1 MTEIKEKKFEYGKEV
16 EAIFLSLFAIFAF
29 LEVPDASKTIF
40 AVFVSLLYFLLSIFI
55 KDNKLRLAKNIF
67 YTILAFF
74 NVSSLLYMVQYFVGM
89 KVDSQAYQYI
99 FKAFFKDGIIQLGF
113 VIWIFVLTLYLMIL
127 KQEKPRNHGDDYGR

>member
-1 MTEIKEKKFEYGKEV
+1 MTEIKEKKFEYGKEC
-16 EAIFLSLFAIFAF
+16 EAVFLSLFAIFAF
-29 LEVPDASKTIF
+29 LEVPDARKTIF

-55 KDNKLRLAKNIF
+55 KDNNLRLAKNTF

-74 NVSSLLYMVQYFVGM
+74 NVSSLIYMVQYFVGM
-89 KVDSQAYQYI
+89 KVDSQAYQNI
-99 FKAFFKDGIIQLGF
+99 FKPFFKDGIIQLGF